1 LRVAILV
8 QEILIEKKELHKMKK
23 KTLKTL
29 QKTNDK
35 NLSLKD
41 FEEETQLKNNLIAF
55 QTKYNPFTI
64 VNSSPD
70 LLN

>member
-1 LRVAILV
+1 
-8 QEILIEKKELHKMKK
+8 MKK

-29 QKTNDK
+29 QKTNDEK
-35 NLSLKD
+35 LSLKD
-41 FEEETQLKNNLIAF
+41 FEEETQLKNNIIAF

-70 LLN
+70 LLNQQMDLHGGLRKKDAA

>member
-1 LRVAILV
+1 
-8 QEILIEKKELHKMKK
+8 MKK

-41 FEEETQLKNNLIAF
+41 FEEETQLKNNIIAF

-70 LLN
+70 LLNQQMDLHGGLRKKDAA